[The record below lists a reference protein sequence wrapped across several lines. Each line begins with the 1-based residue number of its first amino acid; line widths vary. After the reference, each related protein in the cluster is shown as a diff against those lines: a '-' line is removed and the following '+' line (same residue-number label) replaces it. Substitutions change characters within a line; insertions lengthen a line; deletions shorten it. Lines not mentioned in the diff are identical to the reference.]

1 VLRVTK
7 RHLFVTGAI
16 LTAIGVILTIWF
28 LVKRH
33 SGAGAWQVKVE
44 GNQILSEKEIEDV
57 LGYLLNAAHD
67 GVSTHEMKE
76 ALLLNPR
83 IATASVTVLPG
94 RRVHVTITERHLEFL
109 QHEENGVAE
118 KDKEGQTIAEGVSR
132 IHKDF
137 TPDKVIFY
145 LTFGAESPDTPRSDI
160 IRLWKTT
167 RDKYSFLWQR
177 ISEIQIRPI
186 SGELYRYRIFSAG
199 IRSCTVF
206 EGRFS
211 EETLR
216 RLWAVFAYLEVK
228 LPRSMTLV
236 DLQENSAIIRE
247 MKGYTVEVEAG
258 K

>member
-1 VLRVTK
+1 MLRRK
-7 RHLFVTGAI
+7 NIIYAGAALFAIGAI
-16 LTAIGVILTIWF
+16 LMIWF

-33 SGAGAWQVKVE
+33 SGAGEWQVNVD
-44 GNQILSEKEIEDV
+44 GNQILSEKEVQEV
-57 LGYLLNAAHD
+57 VVYLLRAAND
-67 GVSTHEMKE
+67 GVSSNEIKD

-83 IATASVTVLPG
+83 IATAYVTVLPG
-94 RRVHVTITERHLEFL
+94 RRVNVSITERSLEYL

-118 KDKEGQTIAEGVSR
+118 KDPSGQTIAEGVSK

-145 LTFGAESPDTPRSDI
+145 LTFGGESMVSPRRDI
-160 IRLWKTT
+160 IRLWKQT

-177 ISEIQIRPI
+177 ISEIEIRPLR
-186 SGELYRYRIFSAG
+186 GDLYRFRIFSAG
-199 IRSCTVF
+199 LKSCTVF

-228 LPRSMTLV
+228 LPHAMTLV

-247 MKGYTVEVEAG
+247 MKSYVRDSEADS
-258 K
+258 